1 LIYKEPFRDKYHPM
15 ASHQGRSGGASGRK
29 SGGRKDHQNPP
40 KGKAKASPDGKNQ
53 KVQDVLS
60 LVENLP
66 AKDIPELL
74 RGLAIMGIAIPEGS
88 PEVPAR
94 GSEPLT
100 PPVAPVATP
109 DASAEGSVV
118 VVPRDTPGEG
128 ASKDKD
134 AETSAKAPEVA
145 SGATRRTMFRKARKA
160 VRDAE
165 GNPSGT
171 RSALRRLRYLAERF
185 GTSLEDSLP
194 ENYELPTGV
203 LEGLDDESEDS
214 DEEEEEEAKEP
225 DRPPP
230 TESKEESDKDLKT
243 SSGSASNGSPSKASG
258 STPTPPK
265 VGGAS
270 KKT

>member
-1 LIYKEPFRDKYHPM
+1 M

-66 AKDIPELL
+66 AKDLPELL
-74 RGLAIMGIAIPEGS
+74 RGLAIMGIAIPTGEPGVLAGGS
-88 PEVPAR
+88 KPLAPA
-94 GSEPLT
+94 
-100 PPVAPVATP
+100 VAPVATSE
-109 DASAEGSVV
+109 DSRDGSLI

-128 ASKDKD
+128 DSKVGDQ
-134 AETSAKAPEVA
+134 ETSKMSPEVA

-171 RSALRRLRYLAERF
+171 RSALRRLRHLAERF

-203 LEGLDDESEDS
+203 LESLDDDSEGS
-214 DEEEEEEAKEP
+214 DEEEEGEEEEDSAVADPP
-225 DRPPP
+225 DPSPPLPPP
-230 TESKEESDKDLKT
+230 EPEEPTKELKDA
-243 SSGSASNGSPSKASG
+243 SGSTSGGSPSKASG
-258 STPTPPK
+258 KAPVKPK
-265 VGGAS
+265 TGGNS
-270 KKT
+270 RKT